1 MKKALLT
8 PYGGVPDP
16 AKQVNRLHTVKMGR
30 ETPVREFAHEV
41 ERLAR
46 LAYPEL
52 TSDLGGEEQRDVQR
66 SLFNRISLE
75 QFVSGIPP
83 LRSRAIVERKVEDFQ
98 EAVEMAAHL
107 EEVNA
112 RFMKKTTINA
122 LQHPTPA
129 RAPLQSDPTNNQGR
143 DYNGYTEKQPMGYRG
158 GQGNSNRGEYHRGFL
173 SDFPSAPGRDYYTM
187 KAFSAPSLCKVGLPT
202 LPAPGRYPV

>member
-83 LRSRAIVERKVEDFQ
+83 LLSRAIVERKVEDFQ
-98 EAVEMAAHL
+98 EAVEIGRPSRRSQRTIHEEDYHQCSATPDPSPSTAAIRPH
-107 EEVNA
+107 E
-112 RFMKKTTINA
+112 
-122 LQHPTPA
+122 
-129 RAPLQSDPTNNQGR
+129 
-143 DYNGYTEKQPMGYRG
+143 QPR
-158 GQGNSNRGEYHRGFL
+158 
-173 SDFPSAPGRDYYTM
+173 T
-187 KAFSAPSLCKVGLPT
+187 
-202 LPAPGRYPV
+202 